1 VTDPRRDRTL
11 DALEQIYGQV
21 SEVVEAFDDA
31 TFAQPSG
38 CRGWD
43 RQALLVHML
52 SDARRALVT
61 FATPGSG
68 RPDVDAVRY
77 WKDYSPE
84 TGDGGAAQG
93 EFVRQLS
100 AAYTEPH
107 WVRGMWLETASA
119 AVRAG
124 RVCQEDLVATQGH
137 VLTLADFVETLV
149 LEATVHYLDLTIGL
163 DVEPPRRAALGLT
176 VNTLDG
182 LLGGRPPTPWESVE
196 YVVKA
201 TGRTPLTREDQ
212 QRLGELASRFPV
224 LA

>member
-1 VTDPRRDRTL
+1 MTDPRRARTL
-11 DALEQIYGQV
+11 DTLELIYGQV
-21 SEVVEAFDDA
+21 SGVVEAFDEA
-31 TFAQPSG
+31 TFGQPSG
-38 CRGWD
+38 CQGWD
-43 RQALLVHML
+43 RQAMLVHML

-68 RPDVDAVRY
+68 RPDVDAVTY
-77 WKDYSPE
+77 WRDYAPT

-93 EFVRQLS
+93 KFVHRLS
-100 AAYTEPH
+100 TAYTEPQ
-107 WVRGMWLETASA
+107 WVRSMWLETAPA

-124 RVCQEDLVATQGH
+124 RGCREDLVATQGH
-137 VLTLADFVETLV
+137 VLTVADFVETLV
-149 LEATVHYLDLTIGL
+149 FEATVHYLDLTIGL
-163 DVEPPRRAALGLT
+163 DVESPSRAALEMT

-182 LLGGRPPTPWESVE
+182 LLEGRPPTSWGLAE

-201 TGRTPLTREDQ
+201 TGRLPLTTEDQ